1 MKRKYGLIGYPLGH
15 SYSKDYFNQKFKSE
29 GIDAEYV
36 NFEIKDVHELKF
48 VLKENP
54 DLCGLNVTLPYKTSV
69 IPLLD
74 SLTNN
79 ARNIG
84 AVNVIK
90 FKRSGLFGKLHL
102 EGHNSD
108 ITGFKK
114 SIEPLLRETHRK
126 ALILG
131 AGGAAKAIYHGLL
144 QLGIESTFVSRTKE
158 KDMPC
163 MIYEEVTQQTIEE
176 HTVIVH
182 STPLGMFPKTDCCVD
197 IPYRYITP
205 DHILYDLLYNPDETL
220 FMKKGKAQGATVKN
234 GLEMLLLQAFISWEI
249 WNGLP

>member
-1 MKRKYGLIGYPLGH
+1 MKRKYGLIGYPLAH

-36 NFEIKDVHELKF
+36 NFEIKDVREMKF

-54 DLCGLNVTLPYKTSV
+54 DLCGLNVTLPYKMSV

-74 SLTNN
+74 SITNN

-90 FKRSGLFGKLHL
+90 FKRGGLFGKLLL

-108 ITGFKK
+108 ITGFKQ
-114 SIEPLLRETHRK
+114 SIEPLLNDTHQK

-131 AGGAAKAIYHGLL
+131 TGGASKAIYHGLL
-144 QLGIESTFVSRTKE
+144 QLGITSTFVARTKE
-158 KDMPC
+158 KDIQC
-163 MIYEEVTQQTIEE
+163 ITYEEVSPQTIQE

-182 STPLGMFPKTDCCVD
+182 STPLGMYPNTDVCVN
-197 IPYRYITP
+197 IPYQYITP
-205 DHILYDLLYNPDETL
+205 HHILYDLLYNPDETL
-220 FMKKGKAQGATVKN
+220 FMKKGKEQGATVKN
-234 GLEMLLLQAFISWEI
+234 GLEMLLLQAFISWQI
-249 WNGLP
+249 WTDSP